1 MATSSPPYAADT
13 IPADMLHTYLIQQ
26 AHLLF
31 DHAEKARAAVQTP
44 EQWEQRRAQLM
55 SDFEQAIG
63 PFPERTPLN
72 TRAVGKLEREH
83 YTIQKIIFESRPQF
97 LCDRTCLCPQTALCT
112 LSGHALST
120 RT

>member
-44 EQWEQRRAQLM
+44 EHWEQRRAQLM

-63 PFPERTPLN
+63 PFPERTPAQH
-72 TRAVGKLEREH
+72 TRGWKARARTLHHPEDYLREP
-83 YTIQKIIFESRPQF
+83 SPVLR
-97 LCDRTCLCPQTALCT
+97 DRTCLCPQTALCT